1 MSSFGV
7 FSRIGGGCF
16 RDPLCLCVCVCVV
29 VMGISNVQHVSKAA
43 AERLTAKFGD
53 LCDPHELMKHQSR
66 RMRISQLASKSRQAT
81 KTIRQMRL
89 REKTFDEVGTCPLGL
104 SRPDSVR

>member
-1 MSSFGV
+1 
-7 FSRIGGGCF
+7 
-16 RDPLCLCVCVCVV
+16 
-29 VMGISNVQHVSKAA
+29 
-43 AERLTAKFGD
+43 
-53 LCDPHELMKHQSR
+53 MKHQSR
-66 RMRISQLASKSRQAT
+66 RMRISQLASKSRHAT